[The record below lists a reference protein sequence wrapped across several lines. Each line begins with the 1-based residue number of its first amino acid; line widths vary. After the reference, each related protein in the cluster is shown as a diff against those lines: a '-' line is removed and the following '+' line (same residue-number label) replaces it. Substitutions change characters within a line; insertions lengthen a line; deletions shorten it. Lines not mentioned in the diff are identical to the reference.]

1 MLHVLQDAR
10 ILQSVGMGGT
20 ENALFRRK
28 HRFEHLLALDK
39 LPLEKARDIARLLAD
54 ISVYGCSAPSTRF

>member
-10 ILQSVGMGGT
+10 ILQSVGMGGAK
-20 ENALFRRK
+20 NALFRPK

-39 LPLEKARDIARLLAD
+39 LPLE
-54 ISVYGCSAPSTRF
+54 S